1 LDLALSS
8 FDSVQF
14 RSAVLALCLGAASAF
29 VAPAAVRAP
38 KTVVKAFETEVGA
51 QPPLGCWDPLGL
63 LENADQDRFDR
74 LREVELKHGRVSMLA
89 MAGHLTTSAGYRLP
103 GDIDF
108 DGDSFADIPTGLA
121 ALSAVPPFGLVQ
133 MFFFVGWLELFVM
146 KDLTGDAEFV
156 GDFRNGYIDFGW
168 DTFDEETKLQKRG
181 IELNNGRAAQMGIL
195 GLMVH
200 EGINNNPY
208 ILNDILSAPVAFNA
222 GF

>member
-1 LDLALSS
+1 M
-8 FDSVQF
+8 F
-14 RSAVLALCLGAASAF
+14 RAAVLALCLGAASAF
-29 VAPAAVRAP
+29 VAPAPARAT
-38 KTVVKAFETEVGA
+38 TVVKAFETEVGA

-74 LREVELKHGRVSMLA
+74 LREVELKHGRVCMLA
-89 MAGHLTTSAGYRLP
+89 MAGHLTTTAGYRLP
-103 GDIDF
+103 GNIDF
-108 DGDSFADIPTGLA
+108 DGDKFADIPTGLA

-133 MFFFVGWLELFVM
+133 MFFFAGWLELFVM
-146 KDLTGDAEFV
+146 KDVTGQSEFV
-156 GDFRNGYIDFGW
+156 GDFRNGFIDFGW
-168 DTFDEETKLQKRG
+168 DTFDEETKIKKRT
-181 IELNNGRAAQMGIL
+181 IELNNGRAAQMGIF